1 MPTLIEKLASWEPFT
16 ALVVGDFML
25 DQSVYGA
32 AERLSPDAPV
42 PVLQASRFEDS
53 PGGAANVGLCLRE
66 LKAEVLCFGVVGPDR
81 EAEALRQ
88 ALRRA
93 GCDAEGLLEDPARP
107 TTIKRSMIG
116 LAQHR
121 HPQKMFRLDLEVRDH
136 LGEDLVQ
143 RLLERVSAAL
153 EGADVVCLEDYDKG
167 VCSPELCRRLI
178 ELCRARGKPILVD
191 PAAIADYSKYRG
203 ATVITPNR
211 SEAELATGLDTPLE
225 ASQIHN
231 AGLAT
236 KLLTDLDLDA
246 VVLTLDRHGALLE
259 QRGMDPV
266 VVPTDVRSVYDVT
279 GAGDMVLAALAGAV
293 ANGFDWLDAVRLANA
308 AAGLEVEVFGAQPV
322 PLVRIQRE
330 VLARSQRLGGKVRA
344 LESLLVELA
353 VHRTAG
359 HSIVFTNGC
368 FDVLHAGHVAYLAE
382 AKRMG
387 DVLVVAINTDEQ
399 VRVQKGE
406 GRPVFR
412 EPDRAEVLS
421 ALECVDYVTVFA
433 EPTPHE
439 ILGHIRPDILV
450 KGGDY
455 APSEVVGREVVEAY
469 GGDVRVL
476 AHRPGLSSSDVV
488 RKLAEV

>member
-1 MPTLIEKLASWEPFT
+1 
-16 ALVVGDFML
+16 
-25 DQSVYGA
+25 
-32 AERLSPDAPV
+32 
-42 PVLQASRFEDS
+42 
-53 PGGAANVGLCLRE
+53 
-66 LKAEVLCFGVVGPDR
+66 
-81 EAEALRQ
+81 
-88 ALRRA
+88 
-93 GCDAEGLLEDPARP
+93 
-107 TTIKRSMIG
+107 
-116 LAQHR
+116 
-121 HPQKMFRLDLEVRDH
+121 
-136 LGEDLVQ
+136 
-143 RLLERVSAAL
+143 
-153 EGADVVCLEDYDKG
+153 
-167 VCSPELCRRLI
+167 
-178 ELCRARGKPILVD
+178 
-191 PAAIADYSKYRG
+191 
-203 ATVITPNR
+203 
-211 SEAELATGLDTPLE
+211 
-225 ASQIHN
+225 
-231 AGLAT
+231 
-236 KLLTDLDLDA
+236 